1 MALFITLPKNNTR
14 PFCPLKAFPVAV
26 AVAVAAAVA
35 VTFGRFADRR
45 RSPKVG
51 GLRDATVLH

>member
-26 AVAVAAAVA
+26 
-35 VTFGRFADRR
+35 TFGRFADRR

-51 GLRDATVLH
+51 GLRDATVFH